1 MSKTYVETS
10 TELLEGLDEM
20 VREGY
25 YASRTEGIN
34 DAIRLL
40 LKQYKLSKLHAKD
53 SSLLAKPAVAGGET
67 RGGVIGQI
75 VAGIDGSC
83 NSLTA
88 FQYALDLARRVK
100 AEVKV
105 VFVVDSRKTDL
116 PIIYTASHFDY
127 GFERVYI
134 PPDPG
139 LKGFYDGYGRTS
151 ALSERTACRCA
162 RRTRTRPRSP

>member
-53 SSLLAKPAVAGGET
+53 SRLMGNPPNAAPGGSDGNHTGPAAAPAPAGGET
-67 RGGVIGQI
+67 GG
-75 VAGIDGSC
+75 
-83 NSLTA
+83 
-88 FQYALDLARRVK
+88 K
-100 AEVKV
+100 
-105 VFVVDSRKTDL
+105 
-116 PIIYTASHFDY
+116 
-127 GFERVYI
+127 
-134 PPDPG
+134 
-139 LKGFYDGYGRTS
+139 
-151 ALSERTACRCA
+151 
-162 RRTRTRPRSP
+162 